1 MFGKKKTENGSAAP
15 AEAGAG
21 APAPSTA
28 LVPDPAKARKF
39 FEHARTVHETTNYE
53 YAMQSWLR
61 GLRFD
66 PTDMNGLE
74 GFFTSCAMFLG
85 SGKGKLSKETARIFD
100 GKGDVEK
107 FLLAILA
114 WGSKPTDAP
123 AAVRAAELGAKLD
136 LGEQVYWIAER
147 AIPVTLGEKKPRK
160 DLLLKLVDITQKV
173 GAYDLAVRAGEAA
186 MRMDPTD
193 SDLQNRMRNMSAQAT
208 MSRGGF
214 DDVGQ
219 EGGFRKNIRDSA
231 KQRQLEEEE
240 RIVKTEDVKDR
251 VVLAAEAAL
260 KERPDDFPTIA
271 KLIRALRERGKP
283 EDEQRAVRVAMDA
296 YQKTKQFRFRQEAGE
311 LKLRM
316 ARRKLEEYRDR
327 AAQNPEDAA
336 AQEALAKA
344 ERKFLEMELVELNA
358 RVANYPTDLGLK
370 YELGRRQFEVGDYE
384 AAIALFQ
391 ESKNDSRHRS
401 GSLRY
406 LGASF
411 EKIGWHDEAIATY
424 RQALEQHADENN
436 ELGMEL
442 RYGLMGALVDKAE
455 REKSLAAA
463 EEADKLAS
471 AIAIQQISYKDIKR
485 QRDRIKQTIGSL
497 RG

>member
-1 MFGKKKTENGSAAP
+1 MFGKKKKDEDGAVAETAAS
-15 AEAGAG
+15 

-28 LVPDPAKARKF
+28 LVPDPARARKF

-66 PTDMNGLE
+66 PTDLGGLE
-74 GFFTSCAMFLG
+74 GFFSSTAMFLG
-85 SGKGKLSKETARIFD
+85 SGKGKLSKETAKIFD

-107 FLLAILA
+107 FLLALLA
-114 WGSKPTDAP
+114 WGTKPTDPA
-123 AAVRAAELGAKLD
+123 AAVRAAELAAKMD
-136 LGEQVYWIAER
+136 LGEQVYWISER
-147 AIPVTLGEKKPRK
+147 AIPLALGDKKPRK
-160 DLLLKLVDITQKV
+160 DLLLKLVDANEKV
-173 GAYDLAVRAGEAA
+173 GAYDLAVRAGEGA
-186 MRMDPTD
+186 MRLDPAD
-193 SDLQNRMRNMSAQAT
+193 SELQNRMRNMSAQAT
-208 MSRGGF
+208 MTRGGF

-240 RIVKTEDVKDR
+240 RIVKTDDVKDR
-251 VVLAAEAAL
+251 VVLAAEAAF
-260 KERPDDFPTIA
+260 KERPEDLPTIT

-296 YQKTKQFRFRQEAGE
+296 YQRTRQFRFRQEAGE
-311 LKLRM
+311 IKLRV
-316 ARRKLEEYRDR
+316 ARRKLEEYRER
-327 AAQNPEDAA
+327 AAQNPNDAA

-344 ERKFLEMELVELNA
+344 EQKFLEMELVELNA

-370 YELGRRQFEVGDYE
+370 YELGRRQFQVGDYE

-391 ESKNDSRHRS
+391 ESKGDSKHRS
-401 GSLRY
+401 SSLKF
-406 LGASF
+406 LGQSF
-411 EKIGWHDEAIATY
+411 EKIGWHDEAIATF
-424 RQALEQHADENN
+424 RQALEVHQDENN

-442 RYGLMGALVDKAE
+442 RYGLMSALANKADRE
-455 REKSLAAA
+455 RDMASA

-471 AIAIQQISYKDIKR
+471 AIAIQQIGYRDIKA
-485 QRDRIKQTIGSL
+485 QRDRIKKTIGEL
-497 RG
+497 RA